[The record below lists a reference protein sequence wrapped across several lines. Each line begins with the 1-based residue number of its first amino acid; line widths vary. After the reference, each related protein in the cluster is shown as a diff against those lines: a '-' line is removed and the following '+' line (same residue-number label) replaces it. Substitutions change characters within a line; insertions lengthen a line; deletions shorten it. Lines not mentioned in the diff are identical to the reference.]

1 MINKEYYN
9 STSTSKI
16 NIKYS
21 ANPNWY
27 KQVDIIGDELVA
39 IYNQKFRKIQM
50 TKKNISQLQSA

>member
-9 STSTSKI
+9 GTSTSKI

-39 IYNQKFRKIQM
+39 IYNQKFR
-50 TKKNISQLQSA
+50 NGGAY